1 MTDETTNQADTE
13 VDYETEGVA
22 TGVDSNPETDEQEV
36 DQTDDE
42 AGDDADTLEGGE
54 GDDDA
59 DEIEFEGVKAKVPK
73 ALADAIA
80 QGALRHKDYTQKTQQ
95 VAEERRALES
105 REAEITQR
113 AEVYKANIA
122 KVAQLHQI
130 DADLTALNDV
140 TPEQWEAIKK
150 ADIDNYRDLKDQ
162 HRELKEARA
171 ALQGE
176 LDSAEAEAKRQ
187 AEEASTKEFSA
198 ARQAMGRAL
207 FGVEKAADGLD
218 LAIPGLTPQNAPQVF
233 AKIETFA
240 TKALGITPAEL
251 AQVTDARIL
260 KGLHMAMEAVQSAS
274 VKKSVAKVEA
284 TQKTQPARKV
294 GGAAPHA
301 RRTTDSS
308 GDGLSDEEWIR
319 RENERLASKRRR

>member
-1 MTDETTNQADTE
+1 MTDETTNQADTDVE
-13 VDYETEGVA
+13 IDA
-22 TGVDSNPETDEQEV
+22 DAGVDSNPQTDEQEV

-42 AGDDADTLEGGE
+42 AGDDADTLEGDE

-80 QGALRHKDYTQKTQQ
+80 QGAMRHRDYTQKTQA

-162 HRELKEARA
+162 HRELKEAKA

-176 LDSAEAEAKRQ
+176 LDNAEAEAKRQ
-187 AEEASTKEFSA
+187 AEEASTKEFTE

-207 FGVEKAADGLD
+207 FGVEKPANGLD

-240 TKALGITPAEL
+240 SKALGIAPAEL
-251 AQVTDARIL
+251 ANVTDARIL
-260 KGLHMAMEAVQSAS
+260 KGLHLAMQAAQAAS
-274 VKKSVAKVEA
+274 VKQGVAKVEA
-284 TQKTQPARKV
+284 AQKTTPAKTVSGR
-294 GGAAPHA
+294 APNA
-301 RRTTDSS
+301 RRASDAS
-308 GDGLSDEEWIR
+308 GDHLSTEEWI
-319 RENERLASKRRR
+319 KRRNDELRAKRAR

>member
-13 VDYETEGVA
+13 VDYETEGVDA
-22 TGVDSNPETDEQEV
+22 GVETTTETDEQEV

-42 AGDDADTLEGGE
+42 AGDDADTLESGE

-162 HRELKEARA
+162 HRELKEAKA
-171 ALQGE
+171 ALQSE
-176 LDSAEAEAKRQ
+176 LDNAEAEAKRQ
-187 AEEASTKEFSA
+187 AEETSTKEFTE

-207 FGVEKAADGLD
+207 FGVEKPANGLD

-240 TKALGITPAEL
+240 SKALGIAPSEL
-251 AQVTDARIL
+251 ANVTDARIL
-260 KGLHMAMEAVQSAS
+260 KGLHMAMQAAQAAS
-274 VKKSVAKVEA
+274 VKKGVAKVEA
-284 TQKTQPARKV
+284 TQKAQPARKV
-294 GGAAPHA
+294 GGAAPNA
-301 RRTTDSS
+301 RRATDPS
-308 GDGLSDEEWIR
+308 GDQLSTEEWMR
-319 RENERLASKRRR
+319 RRSKR